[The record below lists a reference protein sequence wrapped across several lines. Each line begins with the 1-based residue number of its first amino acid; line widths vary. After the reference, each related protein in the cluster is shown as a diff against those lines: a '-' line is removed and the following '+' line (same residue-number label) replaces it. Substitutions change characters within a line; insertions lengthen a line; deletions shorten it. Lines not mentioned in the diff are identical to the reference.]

1 MVTGNAAALVDMMV
15 VEGDNREVL
24 LEAAEEW
31 SDLRRRNERVIL

>member
-15 VEGDNREVL
+15 VEDGNREVL

-31 SDLRRRNERVIL
+31 SDLRRRNERAIQ